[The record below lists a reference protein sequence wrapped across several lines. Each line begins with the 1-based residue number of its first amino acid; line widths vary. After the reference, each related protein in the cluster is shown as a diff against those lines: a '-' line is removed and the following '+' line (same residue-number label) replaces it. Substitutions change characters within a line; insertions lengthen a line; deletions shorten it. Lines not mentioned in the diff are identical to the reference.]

1 MSNQLFPLSYDELRL
16 VRRMQK
22 GFATVQAALSE
33 LDRISPNTYWDI
45 WEYFAEATSPHYCAD
60 RGENACNELLRKHNQ
75 HNKEALKRQKRRRQA
90 A

>member
-1 MSNQLFPLSYDELRL
+1 MSNQLFPLSYEELRL

-22 GFATVQAALSE
+22 GFAMCQAALSE
-33 LDRISPNTYWDI
+33 LDRIAPNTYWNI

-60 RGENACNELLRKHNQ
+60 AGETACNALLEKHNQ
-75 HNKEALKRQKRRRQA
+75 HNTQALKRQKRRKA